1 MKSCHAPLNTSSKQK
16 SSSKPSSL
24 CLSNSHST
32 FDCCVGILSH
42 GISSKVLPLFLS
54 NNSSTVLLI
63 AVTAY
68 CLISSFINFFYLS
81 NFLFTFCLLGIHCQ
95 QKETDGWI
103 LRWNASYR
111 KSKEN
116 QRQKWILQHSK
127 LRFLFRVVKA

>member
-1 MKSCHAPLNTSSKQK
+1 MCLWTHQANKIIFKTFT
-16 SSSKPSSL
+16 L

-32 FDCCVGILSH
+32 FDCCVGIFPY
-42 GISSKVLPLFLS
+42 GISSKVLPLLLS

-68 CLISSFINFFYLS
+68 CLISSFIIFFFYLS

-103 LRWNASYR
+103 FRWNASYR
-111 KSKEN
+111 KSNEN
-116 QRQKWILQHSK
+116 QTLKWILQHSK
-127 LRFLFRVVKA
+127 LRFLFGV